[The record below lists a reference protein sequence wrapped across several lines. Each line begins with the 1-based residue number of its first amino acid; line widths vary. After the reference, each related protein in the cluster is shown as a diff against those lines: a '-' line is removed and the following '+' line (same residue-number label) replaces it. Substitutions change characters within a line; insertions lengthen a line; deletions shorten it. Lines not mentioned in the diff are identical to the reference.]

1 MPTQP
6 DLFTPAAAAVAEPKV
21 SDADRADFRAH
32 LISAGTW
39 QTRAQICASRNWP
52 ERKVRAAAESLGAEV
67 VRCQHG
73 FKLLAQIST
82 EEEPL
87 VREAISVFH
96 SQAVKMEGYAKS
108 LTYALAARST

>member
-1 MPTQP
+1 MTTQP
-6 DLFTPAAAAVAEPKV
+6 DLFSAPAAAVV
-21 SDADRADFRAH
+21 DSTISDADRADFRAQ

-39 QTRAQICASRNWP
+39 QTRAQLCCALNWP
-52 ERKVRAAAESLGAEV
+52 DRKVRAAAESIGAEV

-73 FKLLAQIST
+73 FKLLEQIT
-82 EEEPL
+82 PEEEPL
-87 VREAISVFH
+87 VREAIGVFH

>member
-1 MPTQP
+1 MTSQP
-6 DLFTPAAAAVAEPKV
+6 DLFTPAAQAATESKA

-39 QTRAQICASRNWP
+39 QTRAQLCSALNWP
-52 ERKVRAAAESLGAEV
+52 DRKVRAVAESLGAEV

-73 FKLLAQIST
+73 FKLFDQIPK

-87 VREAISVFH
+87 VREAIATFH
-96 SQAVKMEGYAKS
+96 SQAQKMEGYSKA
-108 LTYALAARST
+108 LAYGLAARST

>member
-1 MPTQP
+1 MTTQP
-6 DLFTPAAAAVAEPKV
+6 DLFAPAAPAATDSKV

-39 QTRAQICASRNWP
+39 QTRAQLCAALNWP
-52 ERKVRAAAESLGAEV
+52 DRKVRAAAESLGAEV

-73 FKLLAQIST
+73 FKLLDQIGP
-82 EEEPL
+82 EEAPL
-87 VREAISVFH
+87 VREAIGVFR

-108 LTYALAARST
+108 LSYALAGRNL

>member
-1 MPTQP
+1 MTTQP
-6 DLFTPAAAAVAEPKV
+6 DLFTPAAQAAAESKIT
-21 SDADRADFRAH
+21 DAERADFRAH

-39 QTRAQICASRNWP
+39 QTRAQLCAALNWP
-52 ERKVRAAAESLGAEV
+52 DRKVRAAAESVGAEV

-73 FKLLAQIST
+73 FKLLEQIT
-82 EEEPL
+82 PEEEPL
-87 VREAISVFH
+87 VREAIGVFH